1 MKEIKSSYIYDKI
14 FNYIKDENFK
24 YKLFFYS
31 KKFQNKINIKLVD
44 YKEKYLEKIGFRLN
58 RYLYSRDKFDKGFLS
73 KKLDIILTQKKLNR
87 KEIENIIGEILQN
100 KKGKDLEELDIN
112 TLEEVFEETINI
124 DSPFFEILS
133 KTEIFEKQYTI
144 VMYQYMIDKYNLKDD
159 YISAFDM
166 LNKSNA
172 KYASLFTSFNDI
184 MKINYL
190 KEFKIDF
197 NKIKRLTLVKEDNNI
212 NNDNIYFFNTFFSL
226 DGVNN
231 NLIYLKL
238 YLDKECKLDSAV
250 FENIN
255 NFKSLKYLYISYF
268 NFNDTFTLKLT
279 TLKLLSIEI
288 CNNLRI
294 EEKCCLTLQRL
305 TLSESSIKNDTLLK
319 FPNLEYCYFYDYDNI
334 EYKSFIDFK
343 SLNKLKIFTG
353 KTNDFFELDNEFLEN
368 ITIIN
373 DIEYYSKDIE
383 VKILER
389 LINMKYLK
397 NIKIGLNRVNNDDI
411 GKINHKNN
419 SVTNLELFWGNY
431 NDKCLLN
438 NLQQKFPNLVDFKLI
453 IDFKGEINKR
463 EKSIIKINE
472 NKASKISKIF
482 MKINYFN
489 NFIQIECCPFDK
501 LIEVDFEFKYF
512 FNNLNNFFPLF
523 DDKCQIVF
531 KCLKKFKFGIKQGKK
546 KIKNN
551 IIENIF
557 KNIDKMPNLKYFYLC
572 CFSNVDK
579 NIYMQFINKL
589 LSLDLK
595 SIFLFPQYSE
605 ENKSSYNKKDIEKMY
620 DNFDFYQ
627 YDNIHIQK
635 IN

>member
-1 MKEIKSSYIYDKI
+1 MKEIKSSYIFDKI
-14 FNYIKDENFK
+14 FNYIEDENFK
-24 YKLFFYS
+24 FKLFFYS

-44 YKEKYLEKIGFRLN
+44 YKEKYLVKIGFRLN

-73 KKLDIILTQKKLNR
+73 KKLNIILTQKKLNR
-87 KEIENIIGEILQN
+87 KEIENIICEILQN

-133 KTEIFEKQYTI
+133 KKKIFEKKYTI

-172 KYASLFTSFNDI
+172 KYASLLTSFNDI

-197 NKIKRLTLVKEDNNI
+197 NKVKRLTLVKEDNNI

-226 DGVNN
+226 NGINN

-238 YLDKECKLDSAV
+238 YLDEGCKLDSAV
-250 FENIN
+250 FKNIN
-255 NFKSLKYLYISYF
+255 NFKSLKYLYISSF
-268 NFNDTFTLKLT
+268 NFNDTFILKLT

-288 CNNLRI
+288 CNNLCI
-294 EEKCCLTLQRL
+294 EEKCCLSVQRL
-305 TLSESSIKNDTLLK
+305 TLSESSIKNDSLLK

-368 ITIIN
+368 ITIIRYTEN
-373 DIEYYSKDIE
+373 YSKDIDI
-383 VKILER
+383 KILER

-397 NIKIGLNRVNNDDI
+397 NIKINLNNISNDDI
-411 GKINHKNN
+411 RKINYKNI
-419 SVTNLELFWGNY
+419 SVTNLDIYWENY
-431 NDKCLLN
+431 NDKCILN
-438 NLQQKFPNLVDFKLI
+438 NLQQKFPNLFIFKLI
-453 IDFKGEINKR
+453 IDFRGEINKG

-472 NKASKISKIF
+472 NKESKISKIF
-482 MKINYFN
+482 MNVNYFN
-489 NFIQIECCPFDK
+489 NLIQIECCPFDK
-501 LIEVDFEFKYF
+501 LIEVYFEFKYH

-523 DDKCQIVF
+523 EDNCQIIF
-531 KCLKKFKFGIKQGKK
+531 KCLKKFRFDIKLGKT

-557 KNIDKMPNLKYFYLC
+557 KNIDKMPNLKEFYLC
-572 CFSNVDK
+572 GSFNVDK
-579 NIYMQFINKL
+579 NNYMNFINKL
-589 LSLDLK
+589 LSLNLK
-595 SIFLFPQYSE
+595 YIFLCHQYSG
-605 ENKSSYNKKDIEKMY
+605 ENKSFYNKTDIEKIY
-620 DNFDFYQ
+620 VNFDFYK
-627 YDNIHIQK
+627 YDNIYIKK